1 VRDIFGVRS
10 IVHEVDMVAEA
21 SEEAR
26 LTRAVRDREAR
37 RIVVLKA
44 LADSVRA
51 ERVASGLTLRALA
64 SLAGVSERFLVQ
76 LESGEGNISVARLYD
91 LADAL
96 GTSPAELL
104 VSSGRE
110 SHPRRRGAPP
120 SVVALLGVR
129 GAGKSAV
136 GQLVAKKLKA
146 PLVELD
152 ALVAKEAGMSVPTLF
167 EIHGE
172 AYFRR
177 IERQVLRR
185 LLDAAEPVVIAT
197 GGSIVTDSETFA
209 LLRKRALTIWLKAD
223 AVDHWRRVTGQGD
236 LRPMRGRKNAMNELR
251 ALMRKRTPL
260 YAQADHVVDTTSE
273 SVEEVARRVARLA
286 EGLEPTAD

>member
-1 VRDIFGVRS
+1 MTATESDR
-10 IVHEVDMVAEA
+10 
-21 SEEAR
+21 AR
-26 LTRAVRDREAR
+26 VSRAARDREAR
-37 RIVVLKA
+37 RVDVLSS
-44 LADSVRA
+44 LAASVRA
-51 ERVASGLTLRALA
+51 RRASSGLTLRALA
-64 SLAGVSERFLVQ
+64 KLAGVSERFLVQ

-91 LADAL
+91 VADAL

-104 VSSGRE
+104 AATGPLPHSK
-110 SHPRRRGAPP
+110 RRGAHALKRPD
-120 SVVALLGVR
+120 VIALLGVR

-185 LLDAAEPVVIAT
+185 LLDAGEPVVVAT
-197 GGSIVTDSETFA
+197 GGSIVTDSETYA
-209 LLRKRALTIWLKAD
+209 LLRKRAVTVWLKAS
-223 AVDHWRRVTGQGD
+223 AEDHWRRVVGQGD
-236 LRPMRGRKNAMNELR
+236 MRPMRGRENAMNELR
-251 ALMRKRTPL
+251 ALMKKRTPL
-260 YAQADHVVDTTSE
+260 YAQADHVVETASE
-273 SVEEVARRVARLA
+273 SVEQIAKQVVDLA
-286 EGLEPTAD
+286 EGQGSPQD